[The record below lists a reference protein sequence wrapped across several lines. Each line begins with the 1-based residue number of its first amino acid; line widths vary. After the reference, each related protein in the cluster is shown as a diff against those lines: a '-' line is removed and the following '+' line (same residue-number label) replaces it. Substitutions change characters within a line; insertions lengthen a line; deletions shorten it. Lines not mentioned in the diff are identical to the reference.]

1 MVPEIDIPCSR
12 PQSSTVNLS
21 ITKRQKAYIQQKV
34 SSGHYGSASEV
45 VREAIRVLEELET
58 DRDHLEVLLD
68 EADMEPS
75 VPVTS
80 KFWKDLDAKLRL
92 EHARQQKAMA

>member
-1 MVPEIDIPCSR
+1 M
-12 PQSSTVNLS
+12 NLS

-34 SSGHYGSASEV
+34 SSGHYGSTSEV
-45 VREAIRVLEELET
+45 VRETIRVLEELET

-68 EADMEPS
+68 EADLQPA

-80 KFWKDLDAKLRL
+80 KFWKDLDARLRR
-92 EHARQQKAMA
+92 EHARQQKAVA